1 MLALSEFTT
10 MPTFDDVEESL
21 APVEEEAAL
30 RPRTVPRVGYPDFPM
45 PQLLDTVRDE
55 HRVVVSCLVSD
66 LRFQWRLEPLA
77 ATGTR
82 ISVHVEIPQAE
93 AHRFDAQRDVISR
106 SIRRLAKLA
115 ADASVG

>member
-1 MLALSEFTT
+1 MATVEPGPRQRGERTEFTYY
-10 MPTFDDVEESL
+10 P
-21 APVEEEAAL
+21 A
-30 RPRTVPRVGYPDFPM
+30 GYPDFPM
-45 PQLLDTVRDE
+45 PRLLDTVRDE

-106 SIRRLAKLA
+106 SIRRLAELA